1 MKNFSELVR
10 GDKVLVKTIDK
21 GQLVKEEMVR
31 CQYVEH
37 VTKCWD
43 GQYSVLILEKSY
55 LPNDY
60 KNDIIVNSD
69 LWYAHV
75 SYSNDGY
82 VVISTNIE

>member
-1 MKNFSELVR
+1 MRNFSELVR

-31 CQYVEH
+31 CQYVQH
-37 VTKCWD
+37 ITKCWD
-43 GQYSVLILEKSY
+43 GPFSVLILEKSY
-55 LPNDY
+55 LPNEY
-60 KNDIIVNSD
+60 KNNICVNSD
-69 LWYAHV
+69 ICFAHV